1 MNAGRVGI
9 LAKDVIAKSK
19 ETIKR
24 QKNLFMINVFRNTY
38 RCQNYE
44 FHFIKQNIYIN
55 EPRMCLNDSLD
66 QSNTPD
72 V

>member
-44 FHFIKQNIYIN
+44 FHFIKQNIYT
-55 EPRMCLNDSLD
+55 EGAQMYLNDSFE
-66 QSNTPD
+66 QTEFP
-72 V
+72 

>member
-24 QKNLFMINVFRNTY
+24 QKNLFMINVFQNTY

-44 FHFIKQNIYIN
+44 FHFIKQNFYIN
-55 EPRMCLNDSLD
+55 EPKMCLNDSLD

>member
-1 MNAGRVGI
+1 
-9 LAKDVIAKSK
+9 
-19 ETIKR
+19 
-24 QKNLFMINVFRNTY
+24 MINVFRNTY